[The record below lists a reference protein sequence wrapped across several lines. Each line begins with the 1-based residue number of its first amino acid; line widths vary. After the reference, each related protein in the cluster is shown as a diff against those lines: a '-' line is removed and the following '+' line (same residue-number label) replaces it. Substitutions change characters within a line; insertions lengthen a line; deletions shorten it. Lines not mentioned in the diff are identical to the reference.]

1 MRRTCFF
8 HAGCPDGFGAAWSV
22 WRAWGDEGRYVPR
35 GHEDRLDASAHD
47 GDLVVFVDI
56 SPPNDAM
63 RELGEVAAKLVVLDH
78 HVSAQQRFASDLSI
92 ENAIAGRGHEIHF
105 DLEHSGAILA
115 WRYFHPDDPAPDLLR
130 YVEDQDLWNWKLPR
144 SQEVNAAIGSYSRE
158 FERWQQLATRPIEEL
173 VDEGTQIL
181 RANRAEVVRS
191 LTAAH
196 PVSVGRYR
204 TEAVNARHHRA
215 AIGHELAKRASF
227 GAPLGV
233 VYRMRGER
241 VDVSIYSIGELD
253 VSKIAEKWGGG
264 GHRNASGFSVDLR
277 DWLERFA

>member
-35 GHEDRLDASAHD
+35 GHEDPLDASAHD

-105 DLEHSGAILA
+105 DL
-115 WRYFHPDDPAPDLLR
+115 
-130 YVEDQDLWNWKLPR
+130 
-144 SQEVNAAIGSYSRE
+144 
-158 FERWQQLATRPIEEL
+158 
-173 VDEGTQIL
+173 
-181 RANRAEVVRS
+181 
-191 LTAAH
+191 
-196 PVSVGRYR
+196 
-204 TEAVNARHHRA
+204 
-215 AIGHELAKRASF
+215 
-227 GAPLGV
+227 
-233 VYRMRGER
+233 
-241 VDVSIYSIGELD
+241 
-253 VSKIAEKWGGG
+253 
-264 GHRNASGFSVDLR
+264 
-277 DWLERFA
+277 